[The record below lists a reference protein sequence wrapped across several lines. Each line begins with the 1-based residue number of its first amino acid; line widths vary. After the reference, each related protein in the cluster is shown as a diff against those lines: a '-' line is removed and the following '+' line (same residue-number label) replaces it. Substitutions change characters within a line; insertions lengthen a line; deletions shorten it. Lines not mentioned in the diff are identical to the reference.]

1 MLEVSDAGSL
11 GVHRWGVGCWATGA
25 WQDQCIEKLSIDT
38 GGQKVLSVGKARNLV
53 IHWMG

>member
-1 MLEVSDAGSL
+1 MLDHWVSTGRVLGAG
-11 GVHRWGVGCWATGA
+11 ATGA
-25 WQDQCIEKLSIDT
+25 WQDQCIEELSIDT